1 MQTIAITIR
10 GKVQGVF
17 FRQSTKEKAIHLN
30 IKGTV
35 ENLPDGSVY
44 VIASGEDS
52 AIQELIR
59 WCHTGPPRAEVSEVK
74 LEVKPLNTGLR
85 DFYIIR

>member
-1 MQTIAITIR
+1 MRTVSIHIT

-17 FRQSTKEKAIHLN
+17 FRQSSREKAIQLD
-30 IKGTV
+30 IRGTV

-44 VIASGEDS
+44 ILAAGENE
-52 AIQELIR
+52 AIEAFIE
-59 WCHTGPPRAEVSEVK
+59 WCNIGPARAEIAEAK
-74 LEVKPLNTGLR
+74 WEEQPLNTGFR